1 MLFIIA
7 MDMLHRLFAKAVSEG
22 VLKRVRP
29 SEIKY
34 QCSLYADDVIM
45 FIRPTGVQEATAG
58 KHILSLFGD
67 VSGLQTNLESLVER
81 TSSTTS

>member
-45 FIRPTGVQEATAG
+45 FIRPTVQEATAG